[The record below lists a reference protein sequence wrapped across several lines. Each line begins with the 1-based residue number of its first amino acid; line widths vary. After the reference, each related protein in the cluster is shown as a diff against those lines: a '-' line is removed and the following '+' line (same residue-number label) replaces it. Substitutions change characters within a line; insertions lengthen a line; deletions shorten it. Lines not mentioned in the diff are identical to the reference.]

1 MATDAAA
8 PPVDVEELIRKKDV
22 SERFRKNFAGRWR
35 TLLVVISC
43 VFVAFSL
50 YFPVFGKMQPMQ
62 LRGIH
67 LGFILALT
75 FLYYPARKGAPHDR
89 PSAIDLVLI
98 VLGLAVGAYVYF
110 NTIPLAL
117 RAGVAQPLDYWVG
130 AVAIL
135 LVLEACRRALGYQ
148 LLAVV
153 VILLLYA
160 AFGRMVPGALSHRGY
175 SLNRIIY
182 QMFLTTEGI
191 FSLPLGISATY
202 MVLFIVL
209 AAILGQ
215 TGLGRMFNDVAI
227 GLTGKMPGG
236 PAKVAVVASG
246 LLGMINGSAATNV
259 ATTGTFT
266 IPLMKKVGYKPYF
279 AGAVEAAAS
288 TGGQIMPPVMG
299 TVAFLMAEF
308 IGVPYIRVAAAAV
321 IPAVLYFGAVYFA
334 VDFRARKRSLRGV
347 SDEDVPNWKASLAK
361 YAHMLL
367 PLVALVYLLIKQ
379 YTPLLAAFVSLVIAY
394 VLSWLRKDT
403 RLNLN
408 ATVKVAVDSSK
419 AAVSVAVAMANAGF
433 IIGVLGMT
441 GLGLILTDTIIAVSG
456 GFVLV
461 SLLLVAIVT
470 IVLGMGL
477 PTTGAFVIGST
488 IAAPILIKMGTP
500 VLVAN
505 FFVLYYACLS
515 TITPPVALAAYVGAG
530 MAGANPNKVGWTA
543 FRLAL
548 PGLLIAFFFAQNPA
562 LLLIADNAWGII
574 FPTITSLIGIML
586 FAAGSEGY
594 FFGVGNLPVVARVS
608 LIAAA
613 VLLLDPRYI
622 TDVIALGVLVFG
634 AVLPTV
640 IIRLMQVRRRGAA
653 AGRKPAAAG

>member
-1 MATDAAA
+1 
-8 PPVDVEELIRKKDV
+8 
-22 SERFRKNFAGRWR
+22 
-35 TLLVVISC
+35 
-43 VFVAFSL
+43 
-50 YFPVFGKMQPMQ
+50 
-62 LRGIH
+62 
-67 LGFILALT
+67 
-75 FLYYPARKGAPHDR
+75 
-89 PSAIDLVLI
+89 
-98 VLGLAVGAYVYF
+98 
-110 NTIPLAL
+110 
-117 RAGVAQPLDYWVG
+117 
-130 AVAIL
+130 
-135 LVLEACRRALGYQ
+135 
-148 LLAVV
+148 
-153 VILLLYA
+153 
-160 AFGRMVPGALSHRGY
+160 
-175 SLNRIIY
+175 
-182 QMFLTTEGI
+182 
-191 FSLPLGISATY
+191 
-202 MVLFIVL
+202 
-209 AAILGQ
+209 
-215 TGLGRMFNDVAI
+215 
-227 GLTGKMPGG
+227 
-236 PAKVAVVASG
+236 
-246 LLGMINGSAATNV
+246 
-259 ATTGTFT
+259 
-266 IPLMKKVGYKPYF
+266 
-279 AGAVEAAAS
+279 
-288 TGGQIMPPVMG
+288 
-299 TVAFLMAEF
+299 VAFLMAEF

>member
-1 MATDAAA
+1 MNATN
-8 PPVDVEELIRKKDV
+8 PPEDRPLVDVEELIRKKDV
-22 SERFRKNFAGRWR
+22 SERFRKSLAGPWK
-35 TLLVVISC
+35 TLLVGLSC
-43 VFVAFSL
+43 IFVLFSL

-75 FLYYPARKGAPHDR
+75 YLYYPARKKSPHGR
-89 PSAIDLVLI
+89 PSVLDLILILLSLAI
-98 VLGLAVGAYVYF
+98 GAYVYL

-117 RAGVAQPLDYWVG
+117 RAGVALPRDYVIG
-130 AVAIL
+130 AIAVL
-135 LVLEACRRALGYQ
+135 LVLESCRRALGYQ
-148 LLAVV
+148 LLIVV

-160 AFGRMVPGALSHRGY
+160 YFGRQVPGVFSHRGY

-215 TGLGRMFNDVAI
+215 TGLGRMFNDVSIA
-227 GLTGKMPGG
+227 LTGKMPGG

-308 IGVPYIRVAAAAV
+308 IGVPYIKVAAAAV
-321 IPAVLYFGAVYFA
+321 IPAVLYFGAIYFA
-334 VDFRARKRSLRGV
+334 VDFRARKRNLRGIG
-347 SDEDVPNWKASLAK
+347 DEDLPDWKASLRK

-367 PLVALVYLLIKQ
+367 PLVVLVVLLVRQFTPLYAAFASLVCGYLLS
-379 YTPLLAAFVSLVIAY
+379 F
-394 VLSWLRKDT
+394 LRKDT
-403 RLNLN
+403 RLNLKS
-408 ATVKVAVDSSK
+408 TVQVAVDSGK

-441 GLGLILTDTIIAVSG
+441 GLGLIVTDSIVAISQGIV
-456 GFVLV
+456 FV

-470 IVLGMGL
+470 LILGMGL
-477 PTTGAFVIGST
+477 PTTAAYVIGSS
-488 IAAPILIKMGTP
+488 IAAPILIRMGVP
-500 VLVAN
+500 VLVAH

-530 MAGANPNKVGWTA
+530 MAGANPNQVGWTA

-548 PGLLIAFFFAQNPA
+548 PGLIIAFFFAQNPA
-562 LLLIADNAWGII
+562 LLLIAETPLGII
-574 FPTITSLIGIML
+574 WPVFTSIIGVML

-594 FFGVGNLPVVARVS
+594 FFGIGHLPVVSRVS
-608 LIAAA
+608 AVAAA
-613 VLLLDPRYI
+613 ILLLDPRLV
-622 TDVIALGVLVFG
+622 TDLMAVGVLLFG
-634 AVLPTV
+634 AGLPLLL
-640 IIRLMQVRRRGAA
+640 IRVQRSQGKR
-653 AGRKPAAAG
+653 AGSRA

>member
-1 MATDAAA
+1 MIDTSAA
-8 PPVDVEELIRKKDV
+8 PSAEVEELIRKKDV
-22 SERFRKNFAGRWR
+22 SERFRKTFVGSWK
-35 TLLVVISC
+35 TVLIVISC

-50 YFPVFGKMQPMQ
+50 YFPVFGKLQPMQ

-67 LGFILALT
+67 LGFILVLT
-75 FLYYPARKGAPHDR
+75 FMYYPARKGAPKDR
-89 PSAIDLVLI
+89 PSAVDMALI
-98 VLGLAVGAYVYF
+98 ILSIAVGAYVYF
-110 NTIPLAL
+110 NTVPLAL

-135 LVLEACRRALGYQ
+135 LVLESCRRALGYQ
-148 LLAVV
+148 LLIVV
-153 VILLLYA
+153 LILLLYA
-160 AFGRMVPGALSHRGY
+160 YFGRLVPGVFQHRGY

-215 TGLGRMFNDVAI
+215 TGLGKMFNDVAI

-308 IGVPYIRVAAAAV
+308 IGVPYIRVATAAI
-321 IPAVLYFGAVYFA
+321 IPAILYFGAVYFA
-334 VDFRARKRSLRGV
+334 VDFRARKHGLSGV

-367 PLVALVYLLIKQ
+367 PLAVLVYMLVKQ
-379 YTPLLAAFVSLVIAY
+379 YTPLLSAFVSMATAY
-394 VLSWLRKDT
+394 ALSWVRKDT
-403 RLNLN
+403 RLNVN
-408 ATVKVAVDSSK
+408 ATVKIAVDSSK
-419 AAVSVAVAMANAGF
+419 SAVSVAVAMANAGF

-441 GLGLILTDTIIAVSG
+441 GLGLIVTDSIVYISQG
-456 GFVLV
+456 HVLV

-470 IVLGMGL
+470 LVLGMGM
-477 PTTGAFVIGST
+477 PTTGAFVIGTS
-488 IAAPILIKMGTP
+488 IAAPILIKMGIP

-562 LLLIADNAWGII
+562 LLLISDTVWGII
-574 FPTITSLIGIML
+574 WPTFTSVLGIIL

-594 FFGVGNLPVVARVS
+594 FWGVRDLPVVARVS
-608 LIAAA
+608 VIAAA
-613 VLLLDPRYI
+613 VLLLDPRII
-622 TDVIALGVLVFG
+622 TDVIAGGVLLFG
-634 AVLPTV
+634 AALPILV
-640 IIRLMQVRRRGAA
+640 IRLVKARRLAA
-653 AGRKPAAAG
+653 TAGSKPKAG